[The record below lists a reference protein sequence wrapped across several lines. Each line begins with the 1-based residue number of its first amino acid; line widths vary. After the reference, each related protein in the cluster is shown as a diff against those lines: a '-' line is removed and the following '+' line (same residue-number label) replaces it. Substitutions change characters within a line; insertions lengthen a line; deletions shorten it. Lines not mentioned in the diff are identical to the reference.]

1 MGIRD
6 LADYVS
12 RVWFIRDWH
21 LGWTWEFSW
30 TGGSVNTW
38 RYFKDEE
45 VVGLDKELV
54 SKLDSARHV
63 SGVPFTITSG
73 KRSPDENQQAGG
85 VQDSAHETGLAVD
98 LRVPDGTSR
107 FLMVSALLQAGFKRM
122 GVYDKHIHVDIDASK
137 PQNVL
142 WVGQSH

>member
-6 LADYVS
+6 LANRLS
-12 RVWFIRDWH
+12 RMRVFRDWH
-21 LGWTWEFSW
+21 VGWTWEFSW
-30 TGGSVNTW
+30 TGGSVSTW
-38 RYFKDEE
+38 KYFKDEE
-45 VVGLDKELV
+45 VLGLDKELV

-63 SGVPFTITSG
+63 AGVPFRITSG
-73 KRSPDENQQAGG
+73 KRTAEENQLAGG

-107 FLMVSALLQAGFKRM
+107 FLMVSALLQAGFKRI

-142 WVGQSH
+142 WVGVSH

>member
-6 LADYVS
+6 LADYLS
-12 RVWFIRDWH
+12 RVWFLRDWH
-21 LGWTWEFSW
+21 LGWTLSFKWNGGKVMKW
-30 TGGSVNTW
+30 T
-38 RYFKDEE
+38 YFKDEE
-45 VVGLDKELV
+45 VAGLDKELV

-63 SGVPFTITSG
+63 AGVPFTITSG
-73 KRSPDENQQAGG
+73 KRTLEENQNAGG